1 MTIFEIQKDG
11 DTIFENKENFN
22 SEDVIITNSIVKQK
36 INKTIKLFYIDYDK
50 NMNNFFIK
58 SLTKDVYFSLIVTKF
73 YLQYSNFYYMK
84 IGRVVV
90 IIAINT
96 NKNNI
101 KVKIKKHENIIDEQI
116 YNFTNKDIPIT
127 IGRKLCTVNIDNN
140 SVSKLHAIINY
151 DEQINE
157 YFISDENSTNG
168 TQLLL
173 HEDKIV
179 EINGKMRFYIGE
191 KSFMIE
197 KEEIK

>member
-1 MTIFEIQKDG
+1 
-11 DTIFENKENFN
+11 
-22 SEDVIITNSIVKQK
+22 
-36 INKTIKLFYIDYDK
+36 
-50 NMNNFFIK
+50 MNNFFIK

>member
-11 DTIFENKENFN
+11 DTIFDNKENFN
-22 SEDVIITNSIVKQK
+22 SEDVIITNSIIKQK

>member
-11 DTIFENKENFN
+11 DTIFDNKENFN

-191 KSFMIE
+191 KCFMIE

>member
-11 DTIFENKENFN
+11 DTIFDNKENFN